1 MRPSPHLI
9 SVFATL
15 ATFCAAVQAG
25 VPEGVEAHTKLR
37 YADARK
43 ELAEPAEQGDAEAM
57 TLMAEM
63 LMRGQGGTR
72 DELKARDFML
82 KAHEA
87 GAVRASYNLGNMYLM
102 GNLVAKDEARGVALV
117 KQAAEQR
124 YAPAQANLGAW
135 IAGGHFGYT
144 KDPVIALTWF
154 QAAAAQNNAIAMGW
168 LGNYYEEGKGGLAL
182 DKLVALDWYK
192 KAGERG
198 YAFGLQAA
206 GRMYALGNGV
216 SPDGAEALRWFRRA
230 VATGYS
236 SSYNWIGSVYEFGR
250 GGAAKS
256 PMLAYAWYAAVPS
269 NVSADDLKAA
279 NEGKERML
287 KLLSSAELEEATKQS
302 KTVVS
307 QTIAAE
313 LMAKASSN
321 TPAPAVRK
329 DVFGSGVVVSRSGDI
344 VTNEHVVRGCQKIR
358 IQPMG
363 LDAKLVAKDTRND
376 LALLRVEG
384 ANLTAMKFRSG
395 KGLRMGDEL
404 VVMGYPLPGLLSSG
418 AVVTTGIV
426 NALSGVSDDTSG
438 FQMSAAVQPGSSGG
452 PIFDHNG
459 LLVGLVRAMIPTN
472 GPIPAQNINFGINLP
487 TLSSFLDAHAV
498 DYAVNGAAGKPLSL
512 VDITALAQR
521 STVQVQCN

>member
-1 MRPSPHLI
+1 MRPSPLL
-9 SVFATL
+9 FAML
-15 ATFCAAVQAG
+15 AAFCVSVQAG
-25 VPEGVEAHTKLR
+25 VPEGVDAHSKQR

-63 LMRGQGGTR
+63 LMRGQGGAR
-72 DELKARDFML
+72 DELKARDYML

-87 GAVRASYNLGNMYLM
+87 GAVRATYNLGNMYLI
-102 GNLVAKDEARGVALV
+102 GNLVTKDEARGVALV
-117 KQAAEQR
+117 KQAADQR

-154 QAAAAQNNAIAMGW
+154 QAAAAQNNAVAMGW
-168 LGNYYEEGKGGLAL
+168 LGNFYEEGKGGLAV

-206 GRMYALGNGV
+206 GRMYALGHGV
-216 SPDGAEALRWFRRA
+216 SPDGAEALRWFKRA
-230 VATGYS
+230 VAAGYV
-236 SSYNWIGSVYEFGR
+236 SSYNWMGSVYEFGR
-250 GGAAKS
+250 GGVAKL
-256 PMLAYAWYAAVPS
+256 PTLAYAWYATVPS
-269 NVSADDLKAA
+269 NAAADDLKAA
-279 NEGKERML
+279 NEGKERVL
-287 KLLSSAELEEATKQS
+287 KLLSPVELEEATKQS

-313 LMAKASSN
+313 MTARASATN
-321 TPAPAVRK
+321 TTTPTVRK
-329 DVFGSGVVVSRSGDI
+329 DIFGSGVVVSRSGDI

-363 LDAKLVAKDTRND
+363 LDAKLIAKDTRND

-404 VVMGYPLPGLLSSG
+404 VVMGYPLPGILSSG

-498 DYAVNGAAGKPLSL
+498 DYAVNGPAGKPLSL